1 MNCHA
6 VAAFGVEVGEEV
18 ICSGHHL
25 EVVAVAVPGH
35 VDVPAVVGILNDG
48 ESVFAPAVAE
58 DTFCEVMDCAE
69 VVDEICHFLFC
80 FKFNFDLTMQNY
92 KVQDLKNRVKNLA
105 QIYAIAKMPYIKGI
119 VPLQR
124 EWVVRRSRASVCRR
138 QSHRLGAL
146 PKAKNT
152 AGSDG
157 VKSNWQRLSGRLA
170 MSSL

>member
-25 EVVAVAVPGH
+25 EVVAVAVPRH
-35 VDVPAVVGILNDG
+35 VDVPAVVGILDEG

-58 DTFCEVMDCAE
+58 DTFYEVMDCAE
-69 VVDEICHFLFC
+69 VFDEICHFLFC

-105 QIYAIAKMPYIKGI
+105 QIYAIAKCCISK
-119 VPLQR
+119 
-124 EWVVRRSRASVCRR
+124 E
-138 QSHRLGAL
+138 
-146 PKAKNT
+146 
-152 AGSDG
+152 
-157 VKSNWQRLSGRLA
+157 
-170 MSSL
+170 